1 MMAPWRT
8 LIGGNNVELD
18 FSLPHADRHS
28 HLARPGRLLHLPDA
42 LARRISQRHRVDH
55 FARLTRLA
63 LGRHQR
69 FDDLADL
76 LAFALRIANHDFT
89 GRPRAGRARLS
100 RRGTGGFPALFF
112 PPQLAP
118 PKIALYGVA
127 LYELVELE
135 PLTDAQ
141 VRSLV
146 REFLDGGIDA
156 VEGVARRA
164 LRSPVEIHLVFDLEP
179 A

>member
-18 FSLPHADRHS
+18 FSLPHAYRHS
-28 HLARPGRLLHLPDA
+28 HPARPSRFLHLPDA
-42 LARRISQRHRVDH
+42 LARRVSQRHRVDY
-55 FARLTRLA
+55 FGRLARLA

-69 FDDLADL
+69 LDDLADF
-76 LAFALRIANHDFT
+76 LAFALRIANLDFA
-89 GRPRAGRARLS
+89 GRPHAGRARLS

-118 PKIALYGVA
+118 PKIAVHGVA
-127 LYELVELE
+127 LDKLIELE
-135 PLTDAQ
+135 PLGDAQ

-156 VEGVARRA
+156 IEGVARRA
-164 LRSPVEIHLVFDLEP
+164 LRSPVEIHLVFDL
-179 A
+179 